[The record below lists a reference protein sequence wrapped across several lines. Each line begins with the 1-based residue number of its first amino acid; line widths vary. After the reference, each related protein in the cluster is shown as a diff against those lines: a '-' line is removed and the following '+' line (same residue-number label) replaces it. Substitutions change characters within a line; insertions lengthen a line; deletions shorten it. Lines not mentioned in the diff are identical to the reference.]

1 MISWKLKNAFILTL
15 PKGIPTRPEGE
26 NIVRYFDPL
35 PSTYFHRPQ
44 SFVCISYLLDK
55 IYHYIKI
62 ISMISWIVKML
73 LFWHY
78 QNISELDPGVKISYN
93 ILTPPLD
100 ILTPLKNRWQS
111 FVCILYLVDNIYHY
125 FKIIL
130 MISWIVIMI
139 LFWNYQKLS

>member
-1 MISWKLKNAFILTL
+1 MISL
-15 PKGIPTRPEGE
+15 
-26 NIVRYFDPL
+26 IV
-35 PSTYFHRPQ
+35 
-44 SFVCISYLLDK
+44 
-55 IYHYIKI
+55 
-62 ISMISWIVKML
+62 MML

-78 QNISELDPGVKISYN
+78 QKLSQLDPWVKISYD

-111 FVCILYLVDNIYHY
+111 FVCILYLVDKIYHY
-125 FKIIL
+125 VKIIL